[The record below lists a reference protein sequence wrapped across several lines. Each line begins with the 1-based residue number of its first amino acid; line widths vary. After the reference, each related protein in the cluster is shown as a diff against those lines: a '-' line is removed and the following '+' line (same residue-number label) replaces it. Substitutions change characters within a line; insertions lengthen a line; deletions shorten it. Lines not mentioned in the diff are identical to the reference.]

1 MIRLLLTL
9 LCGFLAFASAQTW
22 RPSVLGRQWA
32 VASGHPQA
40 SMAAVRVLEQGGNA
54 IDAAVAATLATT
66 VVEPMNVS
74 IGGHGMVM
82 IYLAKT
88 GQVYCI
94 DGSGWT
100 GKRATADRFDQK
112 TGGLP
117 FYGPLLVW
125 LTLCLKL
132 PSSTESLVEWPCS
145 RLQLHSP
152 RMVLSQPHTSR
163 HRLRIPRKFSADSL
177 LQSGSGFPMAKRLR

>member
-1 MIRLLLTL
+1 M
-9 LCGFLAFASAQTW
+9 A
-22 RPSVLGRQWA
+22 RQWA

-40 SMAAVRVLEQGGNA
+40 SMAAVRVLEEGGNA
-54 IDAAVAATLATT
+54 VDAAIAATLATT

-74 IGGHGMVM
+74 IGGNGMVM

-112 TGGLP
+112 SGGLP
-117 FYGPLLVW
+117 FYGPLAGDF
-125 LTLCLKL
+125 
-132 PSSTESLVEWPCS
+132 E
-145 RLQLHSP
+145 
-152 RMVLSQPHTSR
+152 
-163 HRLRIPRKFSADSL
+163 
-177 LQSGSGFPMAKRLR
+177 